1 MNRIV
6 LLLTVITLAACHQP
20 KQEEPDTL
28 AVAAAATTIQP
39 LTAADDSMQEPHRRH
54 NISWDKVEVFE
65 FSKALINGKVPLF
78 TNRQRLESSIAAAD
92 SIISTANED
101 ICGSQ
106 FDDDFSYFYI
116 KGSTFELCKDSVAC
130 EEFVFSPDNELKL
143 GKITL
148 TGNTTWE
155 EVSKLFPNAA
165 LQAENEG
172 KTDMITLRD
181 SYSME
186 SDSSVQLYFE
196 NGKLVR
202 VVNFNPC

>member
-1 MNRIV
+1 M
-6 LLLTVITLAACHQP
+6 LTVTMLAACHQSKP
-20 KQEEPDTL
+20 EEPDTL
-28 AVAAAATTIQP
+28 AVAAPATTIQA
-39 LTAADDSMQEPHRRH
+39 LTAADDSMLEPHRRH

-78 TNRQRLESSIAAAD
+78 TNRQRLESSIAPAD
-92 SIISTANED
+92 SIVSTANED

-106 FDDDFSYFYI
+106 FDEDFSYFYLD
-116 KGSTFELCKDSVAC
+116 GSTFELCKDSLAC
-130 EEFVFSPDNELKL
+130 EEFVFSPAHELKL

-148 TGNTTWE
+148 TRNTSWE
-155 EVSKLFPNAA
+155 DVRRLFPNAV

-181 SYSME
+181 SYSMD

-202 VVNFNPC
+202 AVNFNPC